1 MTLPPDSFYY
11 ILTLLFGAAL
21 IWVIKISIHKADAIL
36 KSLAETVAD
45 LKTMVA
51 VHENKHED
59 QERRLNL
66 LETKETNKSG
76 KKK

>member
-11 ILTLLFGAAL
+11 VLSLLFGSGL
-21 IWVIKISIHKADAIL
+21 IWIIRTHIVRTDAIL
-36 KSLAETVAD
+36 KQLSQTVSD

-51 VHENKHED
+51 VHENEHED
-59 QERRLNL
+59 YERRINT
-66 LETKETNKSG
+66 LEN

>member
-11 ILTLLFGAAL
+11 VLSFLFGGAL
-21 IWVIKISIHKADAIL
+21 IWVIKISIHKTDAIL

-45 LKTMVA
+45 LKTIVA

-59 QERRLNL
+59 EERRLDL
-66 LETKETNKSG
+66 LESG
-76 KKK
+76 KSKKGK